1 MEEKLIFTLG
11 KLRCQ
16 SAKQAPELFAAL
28 RRPETN
34 IFIAVQQIYFYWYK
48 KRKYK
53 YNLPNFEIDFHYPRT
68 NTSIEANKYWNGD

>member
-34 IFIAVQQIYFYWYK
+34 IFIAVQQIYFYW
-48 KRKYK
+48 
-53 YNLPNFEIDFHYPRT
+53 
-68 NTSIEANKYWNGD
+68 NK